1 MTVSTTRFQ
10 AHTHIHTDA
19 DQAALLPSQT
29 AAADRIARRVA
40 EACKAMSSG
49 QAGKPAE
56 TDRDRNRQK
65 SAKDMTR
72 KK

>member
-10 AHTHIHTDA
+10 AHTYTHTDA
-19 DQAALLPSQT
+19 DQAALLPFQA

-49 QAGKPAE
+49 QAGKPRQTE
-56 TDRDRNRQK
+56 TETGRKVQK
-65 SAKDMTR
+65 T
-72 KK
+72 